1 MSKRPKITVRAMQP
15 SDRAEVAEL
24 ICVST
29 NYWFQ
34 MNGNPAVFPDGPNS
48 TSIYFDVYE
57 TIDAGENLVAVN
69 EDNGCLAGSVFL
81 HPRETH
87 ISLGIMNVHPNYFGC
102 GVASS
107 MLREAT
113 KRADEAGKPMRLV
126 SSGRNTDSFSLYNRV
141 GFVPRVLFQG
151 MWLTVPETGLDATA
165 DGQEFVREATLDDV
179 DAMVAVEF
187 EVAGIKR
194 PNDIRYF
201 IENVHECWHVSV
213 YEDAAG
219 AIQGFAV
226 SCEHPGCRMV
236 GPCASRTE
244 AQAAALMLTELQLR
258 KGLTM
263 AYMLPVACEE
273 LVKTSYSWGAKNYEV
288 ALGQV
293 RGEYQPMNGV
303 SVPTFLPET
312 G

>member
-1 MSKRPKITVRAMQP
+1 MPKRPTITIRTMQP

-24 ICVST
+24 VCVST

-34 MNGNPAVFPDGPNS
+34 MNGNPAVFPDGPDS
-48 TSIYFDVYE
+48 TSIYFDVYQ
-57 TIDAGENLVAVN
+57 TLDDGYNLVAVN

-81 HPRETH
+81 HPRPTH
-87 ISLGIMNVHPNYFGC
+87 ISLGIMNVHPNYFGK
-102 GVASS
+102 GVASA
-107 MLREAT
+107 LLKEAT
-113 KRADEAGKPMRLV
+113 KLADEQGKPMRLV

-151 MWLTVPETGLDATA
+151 MWITVPEDGLGVELD
-165 DGQEFVREATLDDV
+165 DQQYVREATLDDV
-179 DAMVAVEF
+179 DAMVAVER
-187 EVAGIKR
+187 EVIGIER
-194 PNDIRYF
+194 PVDLRYF
-201 IENVHECWHVSV
+201 IENTHDCWHVSV
-213 YEDAAG
+213 YEQAG
-219 AIQGFAV
+219 VIEGFAV
-226 SCEHPGCRMV
+226 SCSHPGCRMV

-244 AQAAALMLTELQLR
+244 SQAAALMLTELNLR
-258 KGLTM
+258 SGLTM

-293 RGEYQPMNGV
+293 RGDYQPMQGV